1 MLARKLF
8 FISFLLII
16 FSCKEDSLKEE
27 QSKNQEKIV
36 TISENYTTKINEN
49 LSPEGKKM
57 VENWKEYER
66 MDNLLQN
73 YENYD
78 VNRSLLNSKELA
90 KLAQELKDSVRVDEL
105 QIPAVKIRLHVIH
118 NEALRL
124 QDMSSLKK
132 ISDEEV
138 TQERSKIFEAFSAL
152 NSKINNM
159 VVQEDLNEELKNFI
173 DEVAGD
179 SLRLKDSSIEK
190 DMEEQK

>member
-173 DEVAGD
+173 DEVF
-179 SLRLKDSSIEK
+179 
-190 DMEEQK
+190 